1 MRSASPARL
10 ALPASAG
17 NGQLGMPQGERILD
31 FPVGKKPEG
40 IFRIKHGHSGG
51 LSDGL
56 DPWIAGLAHAV
67 LDAGQGYAPQ
77 DGKVVGPVVL
87 ADATVILT
95 KSDVKYPM

>member
-1 MRSASPARL
+1 MGKRFD
-10 ALPASAG
+10 ALG
-17 NGQLGMPQGERILD
+17 RPQGERILD

-77 DGKVVGPVVL
+77 DGKVVGTVVL